1 MKTKKLFS
9 FFLAVSIAVFG
20 SAGTFAS
27 SYDSEEERNQKIL
40 SLAYD
45 DISAEVEYVGVD
57 LSSLEGA
64 INGIDASIKALQGQL
79 AGADEIQAATIQS
92 NIALLN
98 ISRQNLQSSLTQ
110 AESAQEQM
118 VISVE
123 TLFISYNSLEDQRD
137 ELKRSLTV
145 LDANLRAA
153 ELQNELG
160 MMTDMDLASVRQ
172 SRYTLTNSISVMEDQ
187 LRMMGYSINVM
198 IGREYDAPL
207 RILELPELTQE
218 EDLKIN
224 HRKDLE
230 NALSVYSASSEMAE
244 EQFKV
249 SYENLYRDVEQKER
263 LLELEKQNLELAQQ
277 TFDAQKSKHELGMLS
292 DLGLVSAQDTLD
304 TQKAKVK
311 TAETNLFTS
320 IKLYWHAV
328 EDGIVVSS

>member
-1 MKTKKLFS
+1 MC
-9 FFLAVSIAVFG
+9 IR
-20 SAGTFAS
+20 
-27 SYDSEEERNQKIL
+27 DR
-40 SLAYD
+40 
-45 DISAEVEYVGVD
+45 
-57 LSSLEGA
+57 
-64 INGIDASIKALQGQL
+64 
-79 AGADEIQAATIQS
+79 S

-249 SYENLYRDVEQKER
+249 SYENLYRDVEQMCIRDSNKR
-263 LLELEKQNLELAQQ
+263 LYEAGILSKTEMDQIEMGLKQAEIANTQAQEALSLITEKMPEENKRQASDGLKAAQAQ
-277 TFDAQKSKHELGMLS
+277 KDAVEAQIVSAQKSLEDASVTSPISGT
-292 DLGLVSAQDTLD
+292 VSACTVTEDLSLIHISPARQGLPGSKYSAYQTE
-304 TQKAKVK
+304 QPPVK
-311 TAETNLFTS
+311 SNCCDNSHWRFR
-320 IKLYWHAV
+320 
-328 EDGIVVSS
+328 